1 MTGLRKFGW
10 NIRVCR
16 ILPLVM
22 IVTACAVSPSAPPS
36 TGSDAPDQQTTPAP
50 IVVSDGTLTLTIFS
64 PTNQAVVSDSLLEI
78 HGAVTIDSV
87 LTINNK
93 TYILPPGEFTQT
105 IDLDEGQNN
114 ILITAESLLGFN
126 VELTLTITY
135 QP

>member
-1 MTGLRKFGW
+1 MTGLHKFGRSV
-10 NIRVCR
+10 RVWR

-22 IVTACAVSPSAPPS
+22 FITACAASPSVPPS
-36 TGSDAPDQQTTPAP
+36 TGSDAPGQQTTPAP

-78 HGAVTIDSV
+78 HGAVTIDSI
-87 LTINNK
+87 LKINNV
-93 TYILPPGEFTQT
+93 TYILAPGEFTQT
-105 IDLDEGQNN
+105 IDLDEGQNS

-126 VELTLTITY
+126 VELTLTVTY